1 MTYTTAI
8 LDAELLLAIGNRSD
22 TTFDAAWR
30 LRKLNF
36 AYREIWGGF
45 IQPELEKRVYAT
57 VVANQRVI
65 ALPADCFAVLS
76 VRDTTNEK
84 RLTSTSHVK
93 VDGKIWTAGTPDKY
107 LRFGQTIE
115 IDPYSATAWTIDIR
129 YQKRPSDLS
138 STQDSEL
145 GEEWDEAILFGAQ
158 ARAFKDLGQT
168 TRAIE
173 CKNEYLALV
182 RSRLTQ
188 TEYEAEESD
197 FGMELKIS

>member
-1 MTYTTAI
+1 MAYTTAD
-8 LDAELLLAIGNRSD
+8 LLAELLIAIGNRSD
-22 TTFDAAWR
+22 TIFNEAWR
-30 LRKLNF
+30 TRKLVF

-45 IQPELEKRVYAT
+45 IHPELEASDTDT
-57 VVANQRVI
+57 VAVNQRVI
-65 ALPADCFAVLS
+65 TLPADCFAVLS
-76 VRDTTNEK
+76 VRDATNSK
-84 RLTSTSHVK
+84 RLTQTSHVK
-93 VDGKIWTAGTPDKY
+93 MDNKLWVAGSPDKY
-107 LRFGQTIE
+107 MRYGTNLE
-115 IDPYSATAWTIDIR
+115 VDPYSATAWSMIIR
-129 YQKRPSDLS
+129 YQKRAADLS
-138 STQDSEL
+138 STQNSEL
-145 GEEWDEAILFGAQ
+145 ASEWDEAILFGAQ